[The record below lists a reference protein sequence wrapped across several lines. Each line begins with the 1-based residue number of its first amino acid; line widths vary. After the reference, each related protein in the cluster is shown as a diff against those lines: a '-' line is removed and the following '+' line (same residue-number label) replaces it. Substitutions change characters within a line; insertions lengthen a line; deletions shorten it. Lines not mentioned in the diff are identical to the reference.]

1 MKTAYFDCFSGISGD
16 MTVGALIDAG
26 ISFNELE
33 SMIAALNIKGYEIS
47 AEKTVKK
54 GISGTIFKV
63 KAPDEKNHRNL
74 KDISSI
80 IEKSS
85 LNIRIKNDAI
95 AIFTILAKSEA
106 AVHGTSIDKIHF
118 HEVGALDS
126 IIDICG
132 AAICMCMLDID
143 KIINSPV
150 NTGKGFVKTAH
161 GILPVPAPATADLLK
176 GISIYSGDI
185 DAELATP
192 TGAAILKY
200 YSSGT
205 SPLPQINVSSIGYG
219 AGSKDLPIPNLLRV
233 FIGTIEGDDKTDD
246 IVCEIE
252 TSIDDMNPEFYS
264 HIFDRLFQSGALD
277 AAIIPSFTK
286 KNRPAS
292 ILKILCPVD
301 RADAVSETVFRET
314 TTSGLRIQN
323 VRRKILKRHIKEIST
338 PYGIINVKIHEFNG
352 EVITV
357 APEYEDC
364 RKAALKNSVPL
375 KTVYQAAQTEAFK
388 NI

>member
-1 MKTAYFDCFSGISGD
+1 MRTAYFDCFSGISGD
-16 MTVGALIDAG
+16 MTVGAFIDAG
-26 ISFNELE
+26 ISFSDLK
-33 SMIAALNIKGYEIS
+33 SMISTLNITGYEIS
-47 AEKTVKK
+47 AEKTLKN
-54 GISGTIFKV
+54 GISGTLFKV
-63 KAPDEKNHRNL
+63 KTADVKNHRNL
-74 KDISSI
+74 NDISSI
-80 IEKSS
+80 ISGS
-85 LNIRIKNDAI
+85 RLNSIIKNDAI
-95 AIFTILAKSEA
+95 AIFNLLAQAEA

-118 HEVGALDS
+118 HEVGAIDS

-132 AAICMCMLDID
+132 AAICMWMLGIE

-150 NTGKGFVKTAH
+150 NTGKGFAKTAH
-161 GILPVPAPATADLLK
+161 GILPVPAPATAELLK
-176 GISIYSGDI
+176 GITIYSGEI
-185 DAELATP
+185 EAELATP

-205 SPLPQINVSSIGYG
+205 SPVPGLNVSSIGYG
-219 AGSKDLPIPNLLRV
+219 AGSRDLPLPNLLRI
-233 FIGTIEGDDKTDD
+233 FIGTGEDEEKTED
-246 IVCEIE
+246 IVTEIE

-264 HIFDRLFQSGALD
+264 YIFEKLFQCGALD
-277 AAIIPSFTK
+277 ASITPSFSK
-286 KNRPAS
+286 KNRPAN

-301 RADAVSETVFRET
+301 KADAVSETVFRET
-314 TTSGLRIQN
+314 TTSGLRIRD

-357 APEYEDC
+357 APEYEEC

-375 KTVYQAAQTEAFK
+375 KTVYQAAEKGALK

>member
-26 ISFNELE
+26 VDFNDFKTMLNT
-33 SMIAALNIKGYEIS
+33 LNIPGYEVS
-47 AEKTVKK
+47 AEKTVKN
-54 GISGTIFKV
+54 GISGTSFKV
-63 KAPDEKNHRNL
+63 KTSEQKSHRNL
-74 KDISSI
+74 NDITSI
-80 IEKSS
+80 IEGSG

-95 AIFTILAKSEA
+95 SIFRILAEAEA
-106 AVHGTSIDKIHF
+106 AVHGTDIEKIHF
-118 HEVGALDS
+118 HEVGAIDS
-126 IIDICG
+126 IVDICG
-132 AAICMCMLDID
+132 AAVCMWMLGIEQVM
-143 KIINSPV
+143 NSPV

-161 GILPVPAPATADLLK
+161 GILPVPAPATAELLK

-185 DAELATP
+185 EAELATP

-205 SPLPQINVSSIGYG
+205 SPLPGLNVSSIGYG
-219 AGSKDLPIPNLLRV
+219 AGSKNLPVPNLLRI
-233 FIGTIEGDDKTDD
+233 FIGAAEEDHTTED
-246 IVCEIE
+246 IVSEIE

-264 HIFDRLFQSGALD
+264 HIFDMLFKNGALD
-277 AAIIPSFTK
+277 AALIPSFTK

-292 ILKILCPVD
+292 ILKILCPID
-301 RADAVSETVFRET
+301 RAEAVSDIIFRET

-323 VRRKILKRHIKEIST
+323 VRRKILKRHIRAAST
-338 PYGIINVKIHEFNG
+338 PYGVINVKIHEHKG
-352 EVITV
+352 EVITA

-364 RKAALKNSVPL
+364 RKAAAEKNVPV
-375 KTVYQAAQTEAFK
+375 KTVYQAALTEALK

>member
-85 LNIRIKNDAI
+85 LNIKIKNDAI

-219 AGSKDLPIPNLLRV
+219 AGSKDLPLPNLLRV
-233 FIGTIEGDDKTDD
+233 FIGTEDENCRTDD

-301 RADAVSETVFRET
+301 RVDAVSETVFRET

-375 KTVYQAAQTEAFK
+375 KAVYQAAQTEAFK